1 MNVLPP
7 LPPGFQVE
15 PQGSAAA
22 PRLPPGFQLE
32 QAAPADPNAGWSQ
45 PGMVVPI
52 QFPENGQNGGWPRL
66 AMPQMLTDMQ
76 HGIESVTKAA
86 TGGYGIEIDPATGRP
101 TTITNG
107 MIGDAMNASSMGLT
121 PLSPAAA
128 AGAKFGQGAISGPAR
143 RIMQRTL
150 ANDQIPLNE
159 IGPRLAAL
167 GPDAV
172 VADLGPGLQAR
183 AAAIATM
190 PGSGQKS
197 IVDALAARRAGANV
211 RIAGDVDATIGR
223 SPIPSRVQAEIK
235 ANQQALGPEY
245 EAAFKDASAVD
256 TSGLALD
263 LDSMAVNLRGDAQKA
278 VKRVRSMLSVDGN
291 PEYLD
296 PNPYTLFQTRQAIDG
311 MLDGTTDGNA
321 IRALAAARK
330 QVDDMLAGAV
340 PGIKEVDAKFAELAR
355 QSEALQTGQ
364 QSLESGRTAPR
375 PEELQDQ
382 YTQGA
387 LPQGAMVGPSAVP
400 LRLSQGA
407 RAEIDRIIGNNIN
420 DVTAMKRIVAGEG
433 NWNRD
438 RLVTAFGE
446 EKAARLLDILERE
459 AKYAA
464 TDQLALQGSRTQVLK
479 AAQEDIV
486 GKGPRANP
494 VRSAANF
501 RFGDAAAD
509 LADRTLGWIGEGKRS
524 GANAQIA
531 EALMARGGD
540 PMLTSIS
547 RRPAG
552 MTEKSWMNL
561 VRALAQQP
569 DYLVGGPQQIA
580 DSLVGPRRQ

>member
-1 MNVLPP
+1 MPP
-7 LPPGFQVE
+7 WEAFQAKSPAQAQVSGPWVKFQPE
-15 PQGSAAA
+15 AA
-22 PRLPPGFQLE
+22 PT
-32 QAAPADPNAGWSQ
+32 DPNAGWQ
-45 PGMVVPI
+45 DPGVIVPM
-52 QFPENGQNGGWPRL
+52 QFPKDGNTNGGWPRFS
-66 AMPQMLTDMQ
+66 MPQMLAGLGDAAS
-76 HGIESVTKAA
+76 SVTKAA
-86 TGGYGIEIDPATGRP
+86 TGQYGMEVDPSTGRP
-101 TTITNG
+101 TTMTND
-107 MIGDAMNASSMGLT
+107 MIGDAMSGASLGLT
-121 PLSPAAA
+121 TLSPAASM
-128 AGAKFGQGAISGPAR
+128 GAKFGQQALDGPAR

-150 ANDQIPLNE
+150 AADQIPLNE
-159 IGPRLAAL
+159 VGPRLAAL

-172 VADLGPGLQAR
+172 VADLGPSLQAR

-197 IVDALAARRAGANV
+197 VVDALSARRAGANL
-211 RIAGDVDATIGR
+211 RITGDVDAALGR

-245 EAAFKDASAVD
+245 EAAFKDAAAVD

-278 VKRVRSMLSVDGN
+278 VKRVRQMLSVDGN
-291 PEYLD
+291 TEYLD

-311 MLDGTTDGNA
+311 MLGGTTDGNT
-321 IRALAAARK
+321 IRALSMARK

-375 PEELQDQ
+375 PQELQDQ
-382 YTQGA
+382 YAQGA

-407 RAEIDRIIGNNIN
+407 RAEIDRIIGNNVN

-446 EKAARLLDILERE
+446 EKAARLLGILERE
-459 AKYAA
+459 AKFSA

-509 LADRTLGWIGEGKRS
+509 LADRTLGWIGEGRRS
-524 GANAQIA
+524 DTNAKIA
-531 EALMARGGD
+531 EALMAQGGSD
-540 PMLTSIS
+540 TAKSLAF
-547 RRPAG
+547 RPASSLP
-552 MTEKSWMNL
+552 SWPL
-561 VRALAQQP
+561 IVRALALQVGQGRDAQP
-569 DYLVGGPQQIA
+569 TVLP
-580 DSLVGPRRQ
+580 GPRR